1 MRRPRPTRS
10 GGRPPAS
17 ARRPVILPMALSLAL
32 AVPAALPA
40 GAQEGAVRP
49 PSASQGAGA
58 RVGASIHV
66 SAPAA
71 APATDQAAPTSARLA
86 AFEKRSAA
94 GRGVFITR
102 ADLERR
108 RAGRLS
114 DLLRGTPGVT
124 LVRLD
129 GMGVAVA
136 SARPGSHGRF
146 GLGTS
151 SGSHCFLDVL
161 LDGVRLTPA
170 PNSPPVD
177 IDDIAPARLA
187 GIEIHRAGAVPIDLQ
202 VGVGSCGV
210 IALWSREP

>member
-1 MRRPRPTRS
+1 MRRPCPTRS
-10 GGRPPAS
+10 GGRLPAPG
-17 ARRPVILPMALSLAL
+17 RRSVIPAMALSLAL
-32 AVPAALPA
+32 AVSTLPA
-40 GAQEGAVRP
+40 GAQESAARP
-49 PSASQGAGA
+49 PGAPQGVGPGI
-58 RVGASIHV
+58 GASIPT
-66 SAPAA
+66 SAPVA
-71 APATDQAAPTSARLA
+71 APAPAPASPTSARLA
-86 AFEKRSAA
+86 AFEKRRAA
-94 GRGVFITR
+94 SRGVFLTP

-136 SARPGSHGRF
+136 SARPGSHGRL
-146 GLGTS
+146 GLAS
-151 SGSHCFLDVL
+151 PSGRPCFLDVL
-161 LDGVRLTPA
+161 LDGVRLTPGPNA
-170 PNSPPVD
+170 PPLD

-187 GIEIHRAGAVPIDLQ
+187 GIEIHRAAAVPIDLQ